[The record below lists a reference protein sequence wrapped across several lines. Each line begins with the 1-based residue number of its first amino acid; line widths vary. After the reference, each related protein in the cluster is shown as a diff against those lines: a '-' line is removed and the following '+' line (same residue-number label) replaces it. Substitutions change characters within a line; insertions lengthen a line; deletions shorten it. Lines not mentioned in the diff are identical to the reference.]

1 MRLPAPGAI
10 LNQHKGESPIT
21 MTNIHVDLAG
31 KVALITGGG
40 SGIGRGFALAM
51 ARAGASV
58 AVLDIDGDAAAHVA
72 AEVDALGQPAVAH
85 RVDVTDAAAIQAA
98 VDATIAALGHIDFV
112 FANAGVLGPA
122 DFLEISPLDWD
133 GVLGV
138 NVKGVAYTCRAV
150 APHMMERRAGRI
162 LITASYNGVR
172 AGAHVI
178 PYRVSKAA
186 AIMYTRCLAMVM
198 APYDVTV
205 NAICPGVTL
214 TPMQLAYAEATA
226 AERGIATEE
235 YLADRA
241 ARIPMQHF
249 TEIDDLAGLALFLV
263 SDSARL
269 ITGQAIAPDGGVMTS
284 S

>member
-1 MRLPAPGAI
+1 MGLTVPDAN
-10 LNQHKGESPIT
+10 LDQHRWESQIT
-21 MTNIHVDLAG
+21 MSEIHVNLSG
-31 KVALITGGG
+31 KVALLTGAG
-40 SGIGRGFALAM
+40 SGIGRGLALAM

-58 AVLDIDGDAAAHVA
+58 AVLDIAGDAATHVA
-72 AEVDALGQPAVAH
+72 AEIAALGQLAVAH
-85 RVDVTDAAAIQAA
+85 CVDVTDAVALQAA

-122 DFLEISPLDWD
+122 DYLDISPLDWD
-133 GVLGV
+133 GVLDV
-138 NVKGVAYTCRAV
+138 NVKGVAHTCRAV
-150 APHMMERRAGRI
+150 VPHLMERRSGRI

-186 AIMYTRCLAMVM
+186 AIMYTRCLAMVL

-214 TPMQLAYAEATA
+214 TPMQLAYAETTA
-226 AERGIATEE
+226 AEHGITTEE

-241 ARIPMQHF
+241 ARIPMHHF

>member
-1 MRLPAPGAI
+1 MAR
-10 LNQHKGESPIT
+10 IT
-21 MTNIHVDLAG
+21 IDLAG
-31 KVALITGGG
+31 KVAFVTGGG
-40 SGIGRGFALAM
+40 SGIGRGFALEM
-51 ARAGASV
+51 ARCGAGV
-58 AVLDIDGDAAAHVA
+58 AVTDLDGTAAAAVAAEIVAQGGTSWSAALDVVDAAATA
-72 AEVDALGQPAVAH
+72 DAVAQAIAH
-85 RVDVTDAAAIQAA
+85 FGHVDF
-98 VDATIAALGHIDFV
+98 L

-122 DFLEISPLDWD
+122 EYLEITPADWD
-133 GVLGV
+133 LVLDV
-138 NVKGVAYTCRAV
+138 NIKGVVHSCRAV
-150 APHMMERRAGRI
+150 VPHMIERQQGRI

-186 AIMYTRCLAMVM
+186 VLMYTRCLALVL
-198 APYDVTV
+198 APHHVTV

-214 TPMQLAYAEATA
+214 TPMQLNYAAQTA
-226 AERGIATEE
+226 AEQGITVDA

-249 TEIDDLAGLALFLV
+249 TGIEDLTGLAQFLV

-269 ITGQAIAPDGGVMTS
+269 ITGQAIAPDGGVMIS